1 MKLKYYLRGMGIGII
16 VTTIILAISFSHREV
31 EISDEEI
38 MARAAALGMVMQQED
53 KEPDATEAQE
63 VMDAEPDAE
72 AETEPVTDADTNTN
86 VDTENEINTEQ
97 EADMESEGQ
106 DEEVAAVNSVDNGT
120 YRLVIQRGDVCRV
133 VCETLAE
140 NGVIDDAESLRA
152 YLFELGYANSLS
164 IGVYDIPYGLTMEE
178 VAQIIMAGPLE

>member
-38 MARAAALGMVMQQED
+38 MARAASLGMVMSRESG
-53 KEPDATEAQE
+53 EPDTTETDIDTE
-63 VMDAEPDAE
+63 TDVNTEMDADI
-72 AETEPVTDADTNTN
+72 ETDVSTGQN
-86 VDTENEINTEQ
+86 VDTEM
-97 EADMESEGQ
+97 DLQ
-106 DEEVAAVNSVDNGT
+106 DEEPDAVVDEQTGI
-120 YRLVIQRGDVCRV
+120 YRLVIQKGDVCRV

-140 NGVIDDAESLRA
+140 NGVIDDAEALRT
-152 YLFELGYANSLS
+152 YLFKLGYANS
-164 IGVYDIPYGLTMEE
+164 INTGAYDIPYGLTMEE